1 MIKVNILLFSFC
13 FKIVNKSTQTEVN
26 LECKLKINWILQK
39 TDLGAEFYLNFIDG
53 YTTYNINE
61 AIESQVTPYGQLTTN
76 FSTDFDEALLLTNN
90 FNPRSREER
99 QLNNE
104 KKEQES
110 SNDKIKMNNLL
121 LEKNIL
127 IKWRNKE
134 EFYQL
139 LSEKKENFDQFGS
152 KIINHSIFEHL
163 KVIFQR

>member
-1 MIKVNILLFSFC
+1 M
-13 FKIVNKSTQTEVN
+13 NKSTQTEVN

-39 TDLGAEFYLNFIDG
+39 TDLGTEFYLNFIDG
-53 YTTYNINE
+53 YTTYDINE
-61 AIESQVTPYGQLTTN
+61 AIESQVTKPYSQLTTN
-76 FSTDFDEALLLTNN
+76 FSKDFDEALLLTNN

-104 KKEQES
+104 KNEQES

-134 EFYQL
+134 EFDEL
-139 LSEKKENFDQFGS
+139 FSENKENFDQFGS

-163 KVIFQR
+163 KVIF